1 MKRPVLFLLALLLL
15 AAAMFSLSLGQ
26 YHVPVK
32 DLVAYAGWRI
42 FGLGE
47 LQLHPEKAALLNNIL
62 LNIRLPR
69 IIAAMLIGASLSVS
83 GAAFQALFVNP
94 LVSPALLGVLA
105 GAAFG
110 AALAMILAK
119 SWLLVQIS
127 TLLFGFVAV
136 GVAVGVARVYR
147 IHSIIML
154 VLGGIISGAFFT
166 ALLAII
172 KYTADPSN
180 QLPAIEYWLM
190 GSLSS
195 IDRGTVVIVSA
206 PMLIGILV
214 VIFHSRQLNI
224 LSMGEEEAQSLGLNV
239 RCVRLTVIFFATLI
253 SALTVMVGGMI
264 GWVGLIIPHICRMIV
279 GPNNQVLLPATALM
293 GALYLLL
300 IDNISRLV
308 FVFELPIGIV
318 TAIIGIPFFA
328 LVLNN
333 AQRGWR

>member
-1 MKRPVLFLLALLLL
+1 MKRPVLFLLTLLLV
-15 AAAMFSLSLGQ
+15 AAALFSLSLGQ

-32 DLVAYAGWRI
+32 DLAAFAGWRI
-42 FGLGE
+42 FGLAE
-47 LQLHPEKAALLNNIL
+47 LDRDKAALLENIL
-62 LNIRLPR
+62 FNIRLPR
-69 IIAAMLIGASLSVS
+69 IVAAMLIGASLSVS
-83 GAAFQALFVNP
+83 GAAFQALFINP
-94 LVSPALLGVLA
+94 LVSPGLLGVLA
-105 GAAFG
+105 GASFG
-110 AALAMILAK
+110 AALAMVLVK
-119 SWLLVQIS
+119 SWVLVQLF
-127 TLLFGFVAV
+127 TLVFGFIAV
-136 GVAVGVARVYR
+136 GVAVGIARVYR

-166 ALLAII
+166 ALLSII

-180 QLPAIEYWLM
+180 QLPAIVYWLM

-195 IDRGTVVIVSA
+195 IDRGTIAIVSV
-206 PMLIGILV
+206 PMVTGILV
-214 VIFHSRQLNI
+214 VIFHARQLNI

-239 RCVRLTVIFFATLI
+239 RQVRLTVIFFATLI

-264 GWVGLIIPHICRMIV
+264 GWVGLIIPHICRMMV
-279 GPNNQVLLPATALM
+279 GPNNQVLLPATALV

-308 FVFELPIGIV
+308 FVFEIPIGIV

>member
-1 MKRPVLFLLALLLL
+1 MKRPVLSLLTLLLV
-15 AAAMFSLSLGQ
+15 AAALFSLSLGQ

-32 DLVAYAGWRI
+32 DLVAFAGWRI
-42 FGLGE
+42 FGLAE
-47 LQLHPEKAALLNNIL
+47 IDRDKAALLENIL
-62 LNIRLPR
+62 FNIRLPR
-69 IIAAMLIGASLSVS
+69 IVAAMLIGASLSVS
-83 GAAFQALFVNP
+83 GAAFQALFINP
-94 LVSPALLGVLA
+94 LVSPGLLGVLA
-105 GAAFG
+105 GASFG
-110 AALAMILAK
+110 AALAMVLVK
-119 SWLLVQIS
+119 SWVLVQLS

-136 GVAVGVARVYR
+136 GVAVGIARVYR

-166 ALLAII
+166 ALLSII

-180 QLPAIEYWLM
+180 QLPAIVYWLM

-195 IDRGTVVIVSA
+195 IDRGTVAIVSV
-206 PMLIGILV
+206 PMVAGILV
-214 VIFHSRQLNI
+214 VIFHARQLNI
-224 LSMGEEEAQSLGLNV
+224 MSMGEEEAQSLGLNV
-239 RCVRLTVIFFATLI
+239 RQVRLTVIFFATLI

-264 GWVGLIIPHICRMIV
+264 GWVGLIIPHICRMIA

-300 IDNISRLV
+300 IDDISRLV
-308 FVFELPIGIV
+308 FVFEIPIGIV

-328 LVLNN
+328 LVLKN

>member
-1 MKRPVLFLLALLLL
+1 MRSSVLLFLALLLF
-15 AAAMFSLSLGQ
+15 AAALFSCSLGQ
-26 YHVPVK
+26 YHLPLR
-32 DLVAYAGWRI
+32 DLASFAGWRI
-42 FGLGE
+42 FGFGE
-47 LQLHPEKAALLNNIL
+47 PQPEKAALLENIL

-94 LVSPALLGVLA
+94 LVSPGLLGVLA
-105 GAAFG
+105 GASFG

-119 SWLLVQIS
+119 SWALVQVS
-127 TLLFGFVAV
+127 TLLFGFAAV
-136 GVAVGVARVYR
+136 GAAIGITRVYR

-166 ALLAII
+166 ALLSIL
-172 KYTADPSN
+172 KYTADPAN
-180 QLPAIEYWLM
+180 QLPAIVYWLM
-190 GSLSS
+190 GSLSA
-195 IDRGTVVIVSA
+195 IDRGTSVIVSG
-206 PMLIGILV
+206 PMLIGIMV
-214 VIFHSRQLNI
+214 IIFHGRQLNI

-239 RCVRLTVIFFATLI
+239 RWVRLTVIFFATLI

-300 IDNISRLV
+300 IDDISRLV
-308 FVFELPIGIV
+308 FVFEIPIGIV
-318 TAIIGIPFFA
+318 TSIIGIPFFA
-328 LVLNN
+328 LVLKN

>member
-1 MKRPVLFLLALLLL
+1 MKRSILFLPALLLI

-26 YHVPVK
+26 YHVPAK
-32 DLVAYAGWRI
+32 DLFALAGWRI

-47 LQLHPEKAALLNNIL
+47 PQPEKAALLENLL

-94 LVSPALLGVLA
+94 LVSPGLLGVLA
-105 GAAFG
+105 GASFG

-119 SWLLVQIS
+119 SWLMVQIS

-136 GVAVGVARVYR
+136 GVAVGIARVYR

-166 ALLAII
+166 ALLSII

-180 QLPAIEYWLM
+180 QLPAILYWLM

-195 IDRGTVVIVSA
+195 IDRCTVVIVSV

-214 VIFHSRQLNI
+214 IIFYSRQLNI

-239 RCVRLTVIFFATLI
+239 RWVRLTVIFFATLI
-253 SALTVMVGGMI
+253 SALTVMIGGMI

-300 IDNISRLV
+300 IDDISRLV

-328 LVLNN
+328 LVLKN